1 MQLHAISNS
10 ISARQRWTESHY
22 ITLSIISH
30 LFEELNLTEK
40 KEVSRDL
47 KPNIIK
53 KYGEHLE
60 KLILT
65 ITETMNPLSLD
76 LNKDTLFNIGL
87 GEVATS
93 FLLYATDIG
102 NRAREEFIEKCKN
115 NPRRFQDRVKKQ
127 KIYSFAKEGANFKL
141 TNNKIMR
148 VKMGHD
154 LFESI

>member
-1 MQLHAISNS
+1 
-10 ISARQRWTESHY
+10 
-22 ITLSIISH
+22 
-30 LFEELNLTEK
+30 
-40 KEVSRDL
+40 
-47 KPNIIK
+47 
-53 KYGEHLE
+53 
-60 KLILT
+60 
-65 ITETMNPLSLD
+65 MNPLSLD

-102 NRAREEFIEKCKN
+102 NRAREEFIEKCKS